1 MKSKLWE
8 NSKSNQI
15 KHMEQI
21 KLTQDE
27 IDKIKNL
34 QDEYNNKIIEFGQ
47 LKLEKIPIKKK
58 WDELNERESQLE
70 KEMQILFQA
79 NEKLANELNLKYGDG
94 EIDIKS
100 GIFNKNS

>member
-1 MKSKLWE
+1 
-8 NSKSNQI
+8 
-15 KHMEQI
+15 MEQI

-100 GIFNKNS
+100 GIFNKNSWNKSKKS